1 MSRPISILFTHTA
14 SLVGGGNKVLLS
26 LFAGLDRS
34 RYRPISILPE
44 RGPMQ
49 AELGKI
55 EVPSVV
61 LDLRPGQ
68 GRIAMG
74 VAAIRLARHIAKERV
89 AIVHANDPFTYRV
102 ASIAAGMTRTPRV
115 CHLHHPDQDSN
126 SIAWAF
132 KKPPHAVLTPTLFVK
147 ERVCEWFGAENASL
161 VHVVGNPIDTEW
173 FSPAQD
179 IDAVRERLG
188 ISRNVPQIT
197 IIGALAPH
205 KGHDCFLRAAR
216 EITRHYPQ
224 AQFNVVGSAQSGD
237 RLWAEKMRELAR
249 ELGIDKSVRFWGFVP
264 NEVSRDLVAASDIFM
279 LPTKLEGFGLVIA
292 EALAC
297 GVPVVSSAIRP
308 LDEIVVDGRS
318 GFLVAPDDFG
328 LFAQK
333 ACELLD
339 TREMRQRFAA
349 LGREYVQARFGINAV
364 ISSVLGHYEGILQQ
378 REGAP

>member
-1 MSRPISILFTHTA
+1 MRKRISILFTHTA
-14 SLVGGGNKVLLS
+14 SLLGGGNKVLLN

-34 RYRPISILPE
+34 HYRPVSILPE
-44 RGPMQ
+44 RGPME
-49 AELGKI
+49 AELKKI
-55 EVPSVV
+55 GVPSVV
-61 LDLRPGQ
+61 LDLRPEQ

-74 VAAIRLARHIAKERV
+74 VAAIRLARHIANERV

-115 CHLHHPDQDSN
+115 CHLHHPDQNSN

-132 KKPPHAVLTPTLFVK
+132 QKPPHAVLTPTRFVK
-147 ERVCEWFGAENASL
+147 ERVCEWFGTENASL

-173 FSPAQD
+173 FSPAHD
-179 IDAVRERLG
+179 VSAVRGRLG
-188 ISRNVPQIT
+188 MAKDVPQIT

-216 EITRHYPQ
+216 DIAKRYPTT
-224 AQFNVVGSAQSGD
+224 QFNVAGSARSGD
-237 RLWAEKMRELAR
+237 RAWAQRIRDLAR
-249 ELGIDKSVRFWGFVP
+249 DLGIEKSVQFWGFTP
-264 NEVSRDLVAASDIFM
+264 HDLLRDLLAASDIFM

-318 GFLVAPDDFG
+318 GFLVAPEDFG

-339 TREMRQRFAA
+339 TRELRRRFAEFG
-349 LGREYVQARFGINAV
+349 LEYVRARFGVSAV
-364 ISSVLGHYEGILQQ
+364 VSRIVGRYEELLQV
-378 REGAP
+378 A